1 MDKAAWWA
9 TVHGVTKNRTQL
21 NSRTCTC
28 KRDSKVNC
36 RIPRKVRPEDGLP
49 SVAET
54 LATVSAVRLTQPKG
68 SIRSFKGLYTHIY
81 TGASM
86 HLYNGHSF

>member
-1 MDKAAWWA
+1 MGYSPWDHKESD
-9 TVHGVTKNRTQL
+9 TTELPNMHMQERLKGELQDHKE
-21 NSRTCTC
+21 
-28 KRDSKVNC
+28 
-36 RIPRKVRPEDGLP
+36 VRPEDGLP